1 MNDARKTKETA
12 SPDRRGLAGRLGGA
26 ATIQFRRAT
35 LDNVANETDQ
45 SADELMRLA
54 LEGDEAGALVLEGD
68 EAGALLIWEGENG
81 R

>member
-1 MNDARKTKETA
+1 MSDACETQGTA
-12 SPDRRGLAGRLGGA
+12 NPDRHGLAGRLGGS
-26 ATIQFRRAT
+26 ATTQFRRAT

-54 LEGDEAGALVLEGD
+54 LEGDEAGTLALSGD
-68 EAGALLIWEGENG
+68 DAGALLIGEGENG